1 MTANHK
7 ILDKRKR
14 RKAYLKAKRK
24 ANPLIGKRKLEKR
37 KIFLQLVKKF
47 FRNNLIV
54 ARRLWWSSPA
64 RSEISPC

>member
-24 ANPLIGKRKLEKR
+24 ANPLIGKSKLEK
-37 KIFLQLVKKF
+37 KEKF
-47 FRNNLIV
+47 FYN
-54 ARRLWWSSPA
+54 P
-64 RSEISPC
+64 